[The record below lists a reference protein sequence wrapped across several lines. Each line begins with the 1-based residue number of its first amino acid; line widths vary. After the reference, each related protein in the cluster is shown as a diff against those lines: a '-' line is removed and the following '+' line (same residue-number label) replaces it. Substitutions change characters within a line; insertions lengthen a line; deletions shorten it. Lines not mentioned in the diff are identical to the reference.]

1 MRLTSAITTLHE
13 QYPLA
18 ETVIIGGAI
27 LLITWFVEHQAVKI
41 INRLVMRDGA
51 PIPAGSIF
59 ANIAR
64 VGIWFAGVAVLCQ
77 VCFGYDISAFIAA
90 LGVGG
95 IALSLGMQDTLS
107 NLIGGL
113 QISLGRIVDLD
124 DYVEVL
130 GQSGKVVD
138 IGWRHTTIVDAGGA
152 THFIPNSLINR
163 NSLVAIGGCNDVHVP
178 FVVPVHADVDAF
190 SAEAVSRIADAMG
203 IASSPEDVRVLFTGQ
218 TADGLCGNAVVRV
231 KRAEVGAEAV
241 ADTVVRALD
250 PLIKS
255 IERA

>member
-1 MRLTSAITTLHE
+1 MILHE
-13 QYPLA
+13 QYPLV
-18 ETVIIGGAI
+18 ETAVIAVAI
-27 LLITWFVEHQAVKI
+27 LLVTWLIEHQVVKVI
-41 INRLVMRDGA
+41 SRLAMRDGN

-64 VGIWFAGVAVLCQ
+64 VCIWLAGIATLCR
-77 VCFGYDISAFIAA
+77 VCFNYDISAFIAA

-95 IALSLGMQDTLS
+95 IALSLGFQDTLS

-113 QISLGRIVDLD
+113 QISLGRIVSLG

-138 IGWRHTTIVDAGGA
+138 IGWRHTTIVDAGGS
-152 THFIPNSLINR
+152 THLIPNSLINK
-163 NSLVAIGGCNDVHVP
+163 NSLVAIGDCNDVHVP
-178 FVVPVHADVDAF
+178 FVVPAYTDIGAF
-190 SAEAVSRIADAMG
+190 SDEAVSRIAAAMG
-203 IASSPEDVRVLFTGQ
+203 PQTASKDVRVLFTSQ